1 MGLLGQLARSGS
13 LEDPLLPLTSTA
25 LAGWLGG
32 GSASKA
38 GVSVSEARVLGL
50 PAYYRALAIRASVEA
65 ALPLKLYRAGSRERV
80 RTRTVLDRPNRAQ
93 YPFAFWQTMRMNGI
107 AGGNGFAFKDRNGA
121 DVITG
126 LRPIPWQRVRV
137 EPVDESDMFPD
148 GKLFLVRDRHGN
160 ESRFSSWRILH
171 IPFMAPD
178 GTVGVSAFQAF
189 RDSLGTAI
197 AADNAAASLFA
208 NGNRLSGVLQVKES
222 LDDEGVAAR
231 RLKSRWREL
240 YSGPDAA
247 GEVAVLD
254 NGAEF
259 KPVMIPPQDA
269 QLLQSRQWSVGEIAR
284 MVGVMPHMIGDTEKS
299 TSWGT
304 GIEQQFIGW
313 VQTIVYPEL
322 VNIEQIV
329 TGDVLPGDQWF
340 AEYTLE
346 GLLRGDS
353 AARQAFYAS
362 AIQWGWMTRNEVR
375 TRENLEPLPGLDEPL
390 TPSNM
395 TLISIDG
402 KAVPLTTGGGADAA
416 SSA

>member
-1 MGLLGQLARSGS
+1 MGLLAELARRSS
-13 LEDPLLPLTSTA
+13 LENPNLPLSSTA
-25 LAGWLGG
+25 LAEWVGG
-32 GSASKA
+32 GKSKA
-38 GVSVSEARVLGL
+38 GTLVSERRVLGL

-65 ALPLKLYRAGSRERV
+65 ALPLKVYRQGTRERV
-80 RTRTVLDRPNRAQ
+80 RVRTVLDKPNPAQ

-107 AGGNGFAFKDRNGA
+107 AGGNAYAFKDRNGA

-126 LRPIPWQRVRV
+126 LRPIPWQRVRT
-137 EPVDESDMFPD
+137 EPVDTTDMFPD
-148 GKLFLVRDRHGN
+148 GKLFLVRDRHGA
-160 ESRFSSWRILH
+160 EMRFSSWNILH
-171 IPFMAPD
+171 IPFMSPD
-178 GTVGVSAFQAF
+178 GTAGVSAFQAF
-189 RDSLGTAI
+189 RDSLGTAV
-197 AADNAAASLFA
+197 AADDAAAALFA
-208 NGNRLSGVLQVKES
+208 NGNRLSGVLSVKES

-231 RLKSRWREL
+231 RLKKRWREL
-240 YSGPDAA
+240 HSGPDAA
-247 GEVAVLD
+247 GDIAVLD

-284 MVGVMPHMIGDTEKS
+284 MVGVMPHMIGDTERS

-313 VQTIVYPEL
+313 VQTIVGPEL

-329 TGDVLPGDQWF
+329 TGDVLPGDMWF
-340 AEYTLE
+340 AEYELG

-353 AARQAFYAS
+353 AARQAFYAA

-375 TRENLEPLPGLDEPL
+375 TRENLEPLEGLDEPL

-402 KAVPLTTGGGADAA
+402 QAVPLTGGGSDAA
-416 SSA
+416 STS

>member
-1 MGLLGQLARSGS
+1 MGLLAQLARSGS
-13 LEDPLLPLTSTA
+13 LEDPNLPLSSPA
-25 LAGWLGG
+25 LAAWLGG
-32 GSASKA
+32 TKSKA
-38 GVSVSEARVLGL
+38 GTSVSEKRVLGL

-65 ALPLKLYRAGSRERV
+65 ALPLKVYREGTRERV
-80 RTRTVLDRPNRAQ
+80 RVKTVLDRPNKAQ

-107 AGGNGFAFKDRNGA
+107 AGGNSFAFKDRNGA
-121 DVITG
+121 DVIVG

-137 EPVDESDMFPD
+137 EPVDESETFPD

-160 ESRFSSWRILH
+160 ELRFSSWRVLH
-171 IPFMAPD
+171 IPFMSPD
-178 GTVGVSAFQAF
+178 GVVGVSAFQAF
-189 RDSLGTAI
+189 RESLGTAI
-197 AADNAAASLFA
+197 AADDAAASLFA
-208 NGNRLSGVLQVKES
+208 NGNRLSGVLQLKDS
-222 LDDEGVAAR
+222 IDDQVVAD
-231 RLKSRWREL
+231 RLKARWRSL
-240 YSGPDAA
+240 YSGSDTA
-247 GEVAVLD
+247 GDVAVLD

-329 TGDVLPGDQWF
+329 SGDVLPAARWF

-375 TRENLEPLPGLDEPL
+375 TRENFEPLPGLDEPL

-402 KAVPLTTGGGADAA
+402 KAVPLTTGGTDAA